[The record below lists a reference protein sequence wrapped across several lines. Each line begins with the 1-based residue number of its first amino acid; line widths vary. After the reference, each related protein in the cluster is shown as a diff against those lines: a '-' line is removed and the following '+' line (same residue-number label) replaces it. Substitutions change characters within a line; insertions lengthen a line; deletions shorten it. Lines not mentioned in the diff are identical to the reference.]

1 MMQFTALPDAHTLVR
16 GINKASVMV
25 KHSKYNRDTNRASDQ
40 PSPHFRPRLRVG
52 AANLGAHSL
61 QYHVPS
67 GALRSPTHSRW
78 NCVRVS
84 QRRRPRTRMRTH
96 PLVRALLVVARDHLP
111 EARPLAEAVDAV
123 VLAARAVLALLDV
136 VLALGV
142 LV

>member
-1 MMQFTALPDAHTLVR
+1 MKHT
-16 GINKASVMV
+16 
-25 KHSKYNRDTNRASDQ
+25 TDQ
-40 PSPHFRPRLRVG
+40 HRPYFRPRLRVG

-67 GALRSPTHSRW
+67 GALKSPTHSRW

-84 QRRRPRTRMRTH
+84 QRRRSCCIRRRTY